1 MENVATKKS
10 PEFSVRTAVATERVW
25 CDLLLMEL
33 APAVLQERDDRPCP
47 GERHQKSAG
56 NAGKTPQH
64 EMRIARTVRPNQAPN
79 VGMSGEAYF
88 GEFLRDSSLLR
99 VLAL

>member
-1 MENVATKKS
+1 MTVPVPGKGIRNQQGT
-10 PEFSVRTAVATERVW
+10 
-25 CDLLLMEL
+25 
-33 APAVLQERDDRPCP
+33 QE
-47 GERHQKSAG
+47 
-56 NAGKTPQH
+56 TPQP